1 MFALDTV
8 FADKNHDAVFAAW
21 DDEAPG
27 ELVRM
32 ADDKAPESTP
42 ESRARETLADIA
54 DGKLRRPTLE
64 KLKDAASRSIQDQA
78 VGGIGRR

>member
-1 MFALDTV
+1 MFTV
-8 FADKNHDAVFAAW
+8 DRLFSDKDHDAFAKAW
-21 DDEAPG
+21 NEAAPG
-27 ELVRM
+27 RLTLLP
-32 ADDKAPESTP
+32 DDKPGETTP